1 MIESVSAAGVANAE
15 RFERTGIAADAES
28 VCCIRERFAEW
39 LERFFDLDPI
49 RSSDLV
55 LAINEALANAAEFAY
70 VTTNSRG
77 TGDLLA
83 RYDRHAGTLTATI
96 SDQGIWRPPNPE
108 PRDRSRGRG
117 IPLMKALADRVNIET
132 SRGGTK
138 VRLQWDGVSQPAD
151 QPES

>member
-1 MIESVSAAGVANAE
+1 MIESVSAAQSKAQVANAE

-28 VCCIRERFAEW
+28 VCRTREEFAEW
-39 LERFFDLDPI
+39 LEQFFDLDPI

-70 VTTNSRG
+70 VTANSRG
-77 TGDLLA
+77 TVDMLA
-83 RYDRHAGTLTATI
+83 HYDRDTGTLTATI
-96 SDQGIWRPPNPE
+96 SDHGVWRAPNPE

-117 IPLMKALADRVNIET
+117 IPLMKALADHVDIQT
-132 SRGGTK
+132 SRAGTT
-138 VRLQWDGVSQPAD
+138 VRLQWDGVG

>member
-28 VCCIRERFAEW
+28 VCCIREQFAEW
-39 LERFFDLDPI
+39 LEQFFDLDPI

-70 VTTNSRG
+70 LTTNLHG
-77 TGDLLA
+77 TIDLVVH
-83 RYDRHAGTLTATI
+83 YDRGAGTMTATI
-96 SDQGIWRPPNPE
+96 TDQGVWRPPNPE
-108 PRDRSRGRG
+108 VRDRSRGRG
-117 IPLMKALADRVNIET
+117 IPLMKALSDRAEIET

-138 VRLQWDGVSQPAD
+138 VRMQWDGVSQPA
-151 QPES
+151 S